1 MTRNVVDRHLRQE
14 VTLGHVVAR
23 TVTADRSALRGLT
36 IPAAAYVRTCNGLLE
51 ADEQVV
57 ARVLERLAE
66 RYYHLVVNNRQVAG
80 NHHLREVVP
89 IVERCQGSILGR
101 GHVNLELSCTPVC
114 ISGSGVEGQLGD
126 RIPEDLL
133 QTLCRNDELAGS
145 ITLIY
150 VGTIDR
156 YVAVG
161 IGTIVYND
169 RVDIGRQEGDH
180 STICALSIQLTA
192 ICLHAS
198 VVGSLSGQTGQ
209 VSYRLGNVQHER
221 VRHIAIETVLN
232 LPCLCLTSIPGK
244 LSHRTITRS
253 QLSCETCRSRTSD
266 RRTEGLHY
274 TPVAFAILTT
284 VRTYVYIIGMR
295 CQEIREDVRSIV
307 YIDQVRKSIRI
318 ECSDCIQSDLP
329 CALTFLT
336 CTPRQFSRVC
346 IDIRSS
352 QVDRFETGQ
361 LPDAEV
367 INCSGRIIGRIII
380 ISPDKN
386 YIVQTGLNSDIIA
399 IEGLPC
405 ILLVQTLTTIQCNPT
420 SRQSGSGYTGRQIR
434 SCFQF
439 NGIRNKY
446 YTQVIPQGRC
456 SFTVTFPV
464 ILEGIASCF
473 EIEQL
478 RSIYYGIRTCVVSIR
493 STSVIGD
500 IERVR
505 TLTIV
510 SGLTISPCVSKC
522 TIDECPSVLSLKV
535 VCIRDGSRSLLC
547 YKVQGLRP
555 VILVASYLY
564 LNIIVICIIKVCQ
577 CIRTLYVL
585 NQYGIRTVD
594 VTQVEAC
601 LAITVPVDRSGVDG
615 DISSFESI
623 RQLARLSRTERGCSP
638 EARTIGLTAV
648 RTYVHVI

>member
-1 MTRNVVDRHLRQE
+1 MS
-14 VTLGHVVAR
+14 HVVTR
-23 TVTADRSALRGLT
+23 TVTTDRSAVSSYT
-36 IPAAAYVRTCNGLLE
+36 IPRRCTIERRATTCSSLLE

-57 ARVLERLAE
+57 TRVMERLAK
-66 RYYHLVVNNRQVAG
+66 RYYHLVVHDREVTG
-80 NHHLREVVP
+80 NHDLRQAVP
-89 IVERCQGSILGR
+89 VNQCTDGSVLRRSHIYLKLG
-101 GHVNLELSCTPVC
+101 STPV
-114 ISGSGVEGQLGD
+114 GSSLTCVEGQRGD
-126 RIPEDLL
+126 RIPHDLL
-133 QTLCRNDELAGS
+133 QTLCRNDELACCS
-145 ITLIY
+145 TIIHIHSVNRNVV
-150 VGTIDR
+150 VGLR
-156 YVAVG
+156 
-161 IGTIVYND
+161 TIVHYD
-169 RVDIGRQEGDH
+169 RVEIGRLEGDDC
-180 STICALSIQLTA
+180 TIGALTIQVTA
-192 ICLHAS
+192 ICFHAS

-209 VSYRLGNVQHER
+209 VSYRLGNVEYER
-221 VRHIAIETVLN
+221 VCHIAIETVLN
-232 LPCLCLTSIPGK
+232 LPCLCLTCIPNQGSDRTVTRRE
-244 LSHRTITRS
+244 LSLKS
-253 QLSCETCRSRTSD
+253 GRSRTSD
-266 RRTEGLHY
+266 RRLEGLHY
-274 TPVAFAILTT
+274 TPTTCAVLTT
-284 VRTYVYIIGMR
+284 VRTNVYIIHMR

-307 YIDQVRKSIRI
+307 YIDQVRKGIRI
-318 ECSDCIQSDLP
+318 ECSNCIQSDLP
-329 CALTFLT
+329 CALTFLA

-361 LPDAEV
+361 LLDADV
-367 INCSGRIIGRIII
+367 IYSSGRIIGRTII

-386 YIVQTGLNSDIIA
+386 YFVQTCLNSDIIA
-399 IEGLPC
+399 IEGLPS
-405 ILLVQTLTTIQCNPT
+405 IILVQTLTTIQCDPT

-478 RSIYYGIRTCVVSIR
+478 RSIYYGIRTCVVCIR
-493 STSVIGD
+493 STSVVGD
-500 IERVR
+500 IDRVR

-577 CIRTLYVL
+577 CIRTLYIL

-615 DISSFESI
+615 DISSCEVV
-623 RQLARLSRTERGCSP
+623 RQLARLSRTEGDITP
-638 EARTIGLTAV
+638 NAVTILSTAV
-648 RTYVHVI
+648 RTYVYGI